1 MALFGAVVKVRKRSG
16 VWIMIILC
24 IAITLIA
31 VVNMTFSAIDAK
43 DALRISTLIYWMLV
57 LIYWLTR
64 EIEAI

>member
-1 MALFGAVVKVRKRSG
+1 
-16 VWIMIILC
+16 MIILYV
-24 IAITLIA
+24 AITLIA